1 MAITVK
7 YNFEGFKS
15 LGVLDGATS
24 HGMGIICNMVT
35 NSKCKNTNTNTNTNS
50 NAHNKYD
57 LIKKKSRRCSPSLC
71 NQGAYRVYA
80 TDLLH
85 TGDSSKYK
93 YKYKRNIIAYKCTCA
108 FTNGKCNWEW
118 NLLEEQVYPKEKM

>member
-1 MAITVK
+1 MATTVK
-7 YNFEGFKS
+7 YKIEGFKS

-24 HGMGIICNMVT
+24 HGMGIIYNMVT
-35 NSKCKNTNTNTNTNS
+35 NSKWKNTNTNS
-50 NAHNKYD
+50 NANSKYN

-71 NQGAYRVYA
+71 NQGVYRVYA

-93 YKYKRNIIAYKCTCA
+93 YKYERNIIAYKCTCA

-118 NLLEEQVYPKEKM
+118 NLLEEQVHPKERM

>member
-1 MAITVK
+1 MATTVK
-7 YNFEGFKS
+7 YKIEGFKS

-24 HGMGIICNMVT
+24 HGMGIIYNMVT

-50 NAHNKYD
+50 NANAKSKYN
-57 LIKKKSRRCSPSLC
+57 LIKKKSRRSSPSLC
-71 NQGAYRVYA
+71 NQGAYKVYA

-93 YKYKRNIIAYKCTCA
+93 YKYKIHINANMCTVA
-108 FTNGKCNWEW
+108 IMNSKCNWEW
-118 NLLEEQVYPKEKM
+118 NLLEDQVYP